1 MRHDST
7 ADRRSGGH
15 AAATFE
21 TLIANYD
28 LPSGGTMKTDSQLQR
43 DVIDELRFEPR
54 VGRCEIGV
62 VAMNGIVTLT
72 GRVDNCAKKYAAVR
86 AATRVAGVTVVADE
100 VSVSVPT
107 AFKRTDT
114 DVAYAVASTLHWH
127 VQLPDDT
134 IKARVEDGWVWLN
147 GKADWQYQVAAAERA
162 VRNLVGVRG
171 VTNLLAVKAKP
182 IVDAAQLRSSIET
195 ALKRQ
200 IEREAQH
207 IDIKTKDGVVTLSGT
222 VHSWAEKKAI
232 ENVARFAPGVRK
244 LDNKLIVNAFA

>member
-1 MRHDST
+1 
-7 ADRRSGGH
+7 
-15 AAATFE
+15 
-21 TLIANYD
+21 
-28 LPSGGTMKTDSQLQR
+28 MKTDSQLQR

-62 VAMNGIVTLT
+62 VATNGIVTLT
-72 GRVDNCAKKYAAVR
+72 GRVDNYAKKYAAVR

-100 VSVSVPT
+100 MSVSLPT

-114 DVAYAVASTLHWH
+114 DIAYAVASTLHWH

-171 VTNLLAVKAKP
+171 VTNLLRVKERGTVPDVKE
-182 IVDAAQLRSSIET
+182 RIES

-200 IEREAQH
+200 AVLDAQH
-207 IDIKTKDGVVTLSGT
+207 IRVEAVDGCVTLHGT
-222 VHSWAEKKAI
+222 VRSAAEREDVQRA
-232 ENVARFAPGVRK
+232 AWSAPGVTAVDDE
-244 LDNKLIVNAFA
+244 LLVQI